1 MVSPASFLHN
11 STSCSV
17 YIWSLMV
24 HFIHVLQQINGFGGV
39 TGFVVIP
46 GHDFDKVVVE
56 GDARLGVEDGGVAVA
71 QEVGGNDGLI
81 GVV

>member
-1 MVSPASFLHN
+1 
-11 STSCSV
+11 
-17 YIWSLMV
+17 MV
-24 HFIHVLQQINGFGGV
+24 HFIHVLQQINGLGGV